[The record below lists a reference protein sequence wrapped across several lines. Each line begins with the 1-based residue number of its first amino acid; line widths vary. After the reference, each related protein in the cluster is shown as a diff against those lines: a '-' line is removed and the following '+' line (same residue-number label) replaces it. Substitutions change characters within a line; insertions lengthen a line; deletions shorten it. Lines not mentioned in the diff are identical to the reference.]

1 MNARLDPPAMCAAR
15 TRRTKGQSAG
25 AGRQPA
31 RRRAAKA
38 PGAARVLLVTG
49 MSGAG
54 KSSAL
59 KTLEDL
65 GYEAVD
71 NLPLSLL
78 AALISP
84 GRAFARPLAIGVDI
98 RTRDFGVAPFI
109 QELDELIANPEIDVS
124 LLFLDCDDEVLR
136 RRFTETRRR
145 HPLADDRPVTDG
157 IRLERVRLARLRE
170 RADAVIDTTDFKPA
184 DLRRALEENFSPTR
198 RPGLAIFVTSFA
210 YGLGLPREAD
220 LVVDVRF
227 LQNPHYDPVL
237 KPLTGRDVAVGDFIR
252 RDAGF
257 APFLDNLKRLLAPLL
272 PRYEQEGKSYLTIAV
287 GCTGGRHRSVFVAEQ
302 LGDWLAG
309 QGQRVRVLHRDVGRD
324 TSTAVRER

>member
-1 MNARLDPPAMCAAR
+1 MNARLDPPARGAAKA
-15 TRRTKGQSAG
+15 RRTAGRKTG
-25 AGRQPA
+25 AGR
-31 RRRAAKA
+31 RRSASGRVAKK
-38 PGAARVLLVTG
+38 PDAARVLLVTG

-59 KTLEDL
+59 KALEDL

-78 AALISP
+78 ATLISP
-84 GRAFARPLAIGVDI
+84 GRAFPRPLAIGVDI
-98 RTRDFGVAPFI
+98 RTRDFGVGPFI
-109 QELDELIANPEIDVS
+109 QELDDLIANPDVDVS
-124 LLFLDCDDEVLR
+124 LLFLDEVLR

-157 IRLERVRLARLRE
+157 IRLERTRLARLRE
-170 RADAVIDTTDFKPA
+170 RANAVVDTTEFKPA
-184 DLRRALEENFSPTR
+184 DLRRMLEENFGPKR
-198 RPGLAIFVTSFA
+198 KPGLAIFVTSFA

-237 KPLTGRDVAVGDFIR
+237 RPLTGRDAAVGAFIR
-252 RDAGF
+252 RDAGL
-257 APFLDNLKRLLAPLL
+257 APFLDNLKRLLKPLL

-287 GCTGGRHRSVFVAEQ
+287 GCTGGRHRSVFVAEE

-324 TSTAVRER
+324 TGIAVRER